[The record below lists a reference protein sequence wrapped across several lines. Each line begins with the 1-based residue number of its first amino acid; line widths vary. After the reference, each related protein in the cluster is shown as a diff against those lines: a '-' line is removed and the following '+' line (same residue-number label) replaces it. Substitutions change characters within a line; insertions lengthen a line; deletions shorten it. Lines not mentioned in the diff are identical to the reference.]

1 MFLNYAGKVNLRKGT
16 EVVFLKVTHG
26 DVEINVVT
34 EAQGLL

>member
-1 MFLNYAGKVNLRKGT
+1 MFLNYAGNVNLGKGT
-16 EVVFLKVTHG
+16 EVIFLKVTHG